1 MDEIPS
7 PNEFYLSCIEGFR
20 VSSFEVMLMN
30 EIHHTWN

>member
-7 PNEFYLSCIEGFR
+7 PNELYLSCIEGFR
-20 VSSFEVMLMN
+20 VSSYVKN